1 MATDPL
7 ETAPGPVAASDNG
20 TLRVVMER
28 LQGMTGAL
36 VELKAIVQSIDTRM
50 RQAELDRVSAAAVM
64 EAKITAAH
72 TRLDS
77 HGEKIEANTANIKA
91 LEASQAATDKRV
103 GTLEPAYRV
112 MVFVGSALGL
122 SVIALIWALITG
134 TAKITFGA

>member
-1 MATDPL
+1 MSGDLLDTPPPAS
-7 ETAPGPVAASDNG
+7 AANDNG
-20 TLRVVMER
+20 ALRVVMER
-28 LQGMTGAL
+28 LQGVMGVLADVKTA
-36 VELKAIVQSIDTRM
+36 VQSIDTRM

-77 HGEKIEANTANIKA
+77 QGEKIETNAADIKA
-91 LEASQAATDKRV
+91 LEVSQSATDKRV
-103 GTLEPAYRV
+103 NALEPAYRV

-134 TAKITFGA
+134 TAKVTFGG